1 MIGNTLPGVG
11 ALSFYEKV
19 LARLLLLVAIMSLS
33 ALLLGGEPPVK
44 ASKKR
49 KQKEQEPAVS
59 IDDGLD
65 ALFKSSVRVYGPGP
79 ACDA

>member
-1 MIGNTLPGVG
+1 
-11 ALSFYEKV
+11 
-19 LARLLLLVAIMSLS
+19 MSLS
-33 ALLLGGEPPVK
+33 ALLLGGEPAVK

-65 ALFKSSVRVYGPGP
+65 ALFKSSVRVHGPDP
-79 ACDA
+79 ASDY

>member
-1 MIGNTLPGVG
+1 
-11 ALSFYEKV
+11 
-19 LARLLLLVAIMSLS
+19 MSLS
-33 ALLLGGEPPVK
+33 ALLLGGGPAVK

-79 ACDA
+79 ASDY

>member
-1 MIGNTLPGVG
+1 V
-11 ALSFYEKV
+11 LSPSTKKY
-19 LARLLLLVAIMSLS
+19 LLVSYYLQLGAIMSLS

-49 KQKEQEPAVS
+49 KSKEQEPAVS

-65 ALFKSSVRVYGPGP
+65 ALFKSSVRVHGPDP
-79 ACDA
+79 ASYY